1 MVVLKCLTNI
11 IALNYIE
18 NSEAKSQIITLLES
32 YSIPFNW
39 SADVNP
45 VMISGLNGTWTRPGV
60 AELRIRVLFTPEIF
74 QVCLSLLLK

>member
-45 VMISGLNGTWTRPGV
+45 VMISGLNGTRTRPGV
-60 AELRIRVLFTPEIF
+60 ARRAQDSSPVHAWNFSGLSFTTA
-74 QVCLSLLLK
+74 